1 MLLQIMQTGILF
13 FLDWKFA
20 DVDPAVQQS
29 ATKCM
34 QKFAIHQL
42 LQFTIPVQAL
52 QYKITAE
59 KTTYSHHLKNS
70 AHINMY
76 MYIHFSTYL

>member
-1 MLLQIMQTGILF
+1 MQTGILF

-42 LQFTIPVQAL
+42 LQFTIPVQAPSTKL
-52 QYKITAE
+52 L
-59 KTTYSHHLKNS
+59 LKRQL
-70 AHINMY
+70 IL
-76 MYIHFSTYL
+76 II